1 MKIMREGLAPIL
13 HGENLNRTQ
22 APGLTWASNSLISV
36 CVCVFLLC
44 MRLCWGHRNESDTV
58 PVPKLTVRVEEE
70 TNKCLVMC
78 HRSSIF
84 VD

>member
-1 MKIMREGLAPIL
+1 MECFLW
-13 HGENLNRTQ
+13 NS
-22 APGLTWASNSLISV
+22 SNS
-36 CVCVFLLC
+36 
-44 MRLCWGHRNESDTV
+44 WGHRNESDTV